1 MVDAAIKLV
10 LQLRLAVKEY
20 QIGLSLF

>member
-1 MVDAAIKLV
+1 MVDAAIKLA

-20 QIGLSLF
+20 QIGFSLF